1 MKKIAIA
8 SLLLLVLSCKP
19 VIKDLNLYHKKPV
32 ENTEFMPSGEQ
43 LSKSVPSIV
52 VFEFAD
58 NTEYASKTG
67 LKKFI
72 PVKVEST
79 LLSKKLAKILSR
91 DSYKTLQNEI
101 TLAEMN
107 GRARKSS
114 ASQDANFAMVGEI
127 SAINFSSRDITPTNT
142 DQSLVSVLKKEAPI
156 YQYTAGVVASAKIY
170 SMPDMSVIE
179 TLQFEGEAKSTE
191 KAKMKSDGLM
201 SRQFETAKE
210 FDSNLVQ
217 RAAEAAVKNSE
228 VALKNVFAKT
238 GYISEIREMKGKFI
252 AKINLG
258 SADGIA
264 HGDKINLIQKR
275 TIDDS
280 LSGEEQI
287 DSVTL
292 GLAIVSNQITANSS
306 WVVIKDPKSATEL
319 KIGDTAKVFYK
330 KSLMD
335 AVR

>member
-1 MKKIAIA
+1 MMKQIAIA

-19 VIKDLNLYHKKPV
+19 VIKDLNLYQKKPV
-32 ENTEFMPSGEQ
+32 ENTEFMPSGDQ
-43 LSKSVPSIV
+43 LSKAVPAVV

-58 NTEYASKTG
+58 TTENGTQTG

-72 PVKVEST
+72 PVKIEAT

-91 DSYKTLQNEI
+91 ESYKTLQNEI

-107 GRARKSS
+107 GKASKSS
-114 ASQDANFAMVGEI
+114 ATQDANFAITGEI
-127 SAINFSSRDITPTNT
+127 TAINFSSRDVTPVNT
-142 DQSLVSVLKKEAPI
+142 DQSLISVLKKESPV

-170 SMPDMSVIE
+170 SMPDMSVTQ
-179 TLQFEGEAKSTE
+179 TLQFQGEARSTE
-191 KAKMKSDGLM
+191 KAKIKSDGLM
-201 SRQFETAKE
+201 SRQFEPAKE

-217 RAAEAAVKNSE
+217 RAAENAIKNSE
-228 VALKNVFAKT
+228 TELKNVFAKS

-258 SADGIA
+258 SADGVV
-264 HGDKINLIQKR
+264 HGDKVNLIQKR
-275 TIDDS
+275 TVDDS
-280 LSGEEQI
+280 LSGEEQVDVI
-287 DSVTL
+287 NL
-292 GLAIVSNQITANSS
+292 GGAIISNQITANSS

-330 KSLMD
+330 QPLF
-335 AVR
+335 